1 LGAGRAVVVVRCHTS
16 AVAVEARVTEPGRD
30 RGAPDWPSV
39 LRGATAGLAVLVPVT
54 IIRVVLERAVTDFD
68 HNTWIYPLSVLV
80 LLAYGLAGAVA
91 ARGATRAP
99 RWTGALAGFASVVGW
114 IPIRVVIWGF
124 RDTGRALFV
133 GAHPVL
139 PPGQLTGALVLGLV
153 GGWVG
158 GLLGAR
164 GRKGARSTGLLEQE
178 PAAQRGA

>member
-1 LGAGRAVVVVRCHTS
+1 M
-16 AVAVEARVTEPGRD
+16 
-30 RGAPDWPSV
+30 

-68 HNTWIYPLSVLV
+68 HSAWIYPLSVLV
-80 LLAYGLAGAVA
+80 LGAYGLAGAIA

-114 IPIRVVIWGF
+114 IPIRVVIWGI

-139 PPGQLTGALVLGLV
+139 PPGQLVGALALGLL
-153 GGWVG
+153 GGGIG
-158 GLLGAR
+158 GLLAAR
-164 GRKGARSTGLLEQE
+164 GRRGARPMGPVERE
-178 PAAQRGA
+178 PVAQRGA